1 MYEDDTT
8 DAEGGLA
15 VKIEDDEDSIMDT
28 GLYHEVQKPEVN
40 ESYLNVSCMLKIG
53 DRYVRGKV
61 IGRKRDA
68 DENTIGRKNNNP
80 ILNTREYRVEFD
92 DGRVSELTANVIEE
106 SMYAACDYYGN
117 EYLMMD
123 LILDYRNSDKVVS
136 VFIHNVVHRGQS
148 FNWQSTVGWQ
158 ICVQWRYGFTSWQSL
173 KDLKE
178 LYPVEISEYAVA
190 QEINHEPVFN

>member
-1 MYEDDTT
+1 MYDMYEDDTT

-92 DGRVSELTANVIEE
+92 DGRVSELTANVIAE
-106 SMYAACDYYGN
+106 SMYAACN
-117 EYLMMD
+117 ESRNKYLMMD
-123 LILDYRNSDKVVS
+123 SIVDYEKSNKALS
-136 VFIHNVVHRGQS
+136 VASQKVVHRGRS
-148 FNWQSTVGWQ
+148 FMRRSTVGWQ
-158 ICVQWRYGFTSWQSL
+158 LGAQWRDRSKSW
-173 KDLKE
+173 KVLKE
-178 LYPVEISEYAVA
+178 LKDSHPVETS
-190 QEINHEPVFN
+190 